1 MTHASD
7 ERSRRRL
14 GALRVAAEDEREH
27 GAVAEGDRA
36 GGRDGG
42 GGGDGDAFFIERF
55 LVFRRLTVGVVRR
68 AIAVSRRALLVRE
81 SRALGAARRR
91 ARRRDERAQ
100 ARRRFGGDVLFRAG
114 GRGGKEALGGVP
126 GARPRQ
132 RRLQHSLLDAQG
144 PRERRVKRLRDERPD
159 DAQGDFKVARVPV
172 PVPVGGGARVAVRFL
187 QTDFPR
193 QDVAERVHAHL
204 RRERRVP
211 EVQPVRQREPGG
223 RRGDVHGPSLRALL
237 FARERFANVL

>member
-68 AIAVSRRALLVRE
+68 AIAVSRRALL
-81 SRALGAARRR
+81 AL
-91 ARRRDERAQ
+91 
-100 ARRRFGGDVLFRAG
+100 
-114 GRGGKEALGGVP
+114 
-126 GARPRQ
+126 
-132 RRLQHSLLDAQG
+132 
-144 PRERRVKRLRDERPD
+144 
-159 DAQGDFKVARVPV
+159 
-172 PVPVGGGARVAVRFL
+172 
-187 QTDFPR
+187 T
-193 QDVAERVHAHL
+193 
-204 RRERRVP
+204 
-211 EVQPVRQREPGG
+211 
-223 RRGDVHGPSLRALL
+223 
-237 FARERFANVL
+237 